1 MWKKS
6 KISRD
11 KSKDKIINDIWR
23 LVGTEKKEGK
33 KKKQN
38 KKIFKNSIFRYIRL
52 LFEQEKE

>member
-1 MWKKS
+1 M
-6 KISRD
+6 IFGD
-11 KSKDKIINDIWR
+11 L
-23 LVGTEKKEGK
+23 LVLKKKEGK